1 MGRLATVVI
10 AGAVAAGMVTVHPA
24 TLQPYRTVARG
35 TPIDHVAV
43 IGDSYTTGTD
53 EGGWGSNTWTNR
65 TWLTLARQGVQ
76 VRPRSP
82 PKAGPATSSAV
93 TTAASS
99 RT

>member
-24 TLQPYRTVARG
+24 TLQPYQTVARG

-53 EGGWGSNTWTNR
+53 EGGWGTFRVTPNATVKS
-65 TWLTLARQGVQ
+65 VQ
-76 VRPRSP
+76 VRVFENGGNEARLTHTVNVS
-82 PKAGPATSSAV
+82 
-93 TTAASS
+93 
-99 RT
+99 